1 MDPKEE
7 KTLYAAL
14 RLVKSRMR
22 KYIWEHKPG
31 NPSTAYATM
40 VSLEETIEETAK
52 GEWDAALAEWD
63 CTDPEQRLRVK
74 TLVGEAFY
82 RATQDLLNTFDGV
95 ANLLTEYV
103 SMHTST
109 DILGDSCA
117 DR

>member
-22 KYIWEHKPG
+22 RYIWEHKTA
-31 NPSTAYATM
+31 NPSTAYHTM

-74 TLVGEAFY
+74 SLVGEAFY

-95 ANLLTEYV
+95 ASLLSEYV
-103 SMHTST
+103 ATHAST
-109 DILGDSCA
+109 DILGEHCA
-117 DR
+117 NG